1 MLPQILLRHRLAPG
15 LVDISDKYDNS
26 PLHMACRHGY
36 LAIARSL
43 LDAGGHID
51 NKNEDEQ
58 TPLHVAAK
66 YGRTA

>member
-1 MLPQILLRHRLAPG
+1 MLLRHCQAPS
-15 LVDISDKYDNS
+15 LVDFSDKYDNS
-26 PLHMACRHGY
+26 PLHLACRQGY
-36 LAIARSL
+36 LAIARAL
-43 LDAGGHID
+43 LEAGSRID